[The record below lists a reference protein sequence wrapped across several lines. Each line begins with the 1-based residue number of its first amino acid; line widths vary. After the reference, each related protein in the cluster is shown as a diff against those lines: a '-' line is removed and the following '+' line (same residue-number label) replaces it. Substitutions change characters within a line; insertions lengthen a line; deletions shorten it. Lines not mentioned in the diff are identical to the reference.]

1 MINDRGN
8 IVKRRK
14 TLIRLL
20 VMFVFITGMLLG
32 CSKEE
37 KQEVDKKAETIKATF
52 FNVEKKDVEDFY
64 EVSGTTISKNPARI
78 VSKIMGTVIEVR
90 FEEGQQVKKGDLLLL
105 IDAPEIKAMAD
116 RSDSNIAEAEKALM
130 MAKINAKYAESTF
143 NRYEKLYKEKAISL
157 QEFEGVEAKKNLA
170 FDEVKRLES
179 VLQQAK
185 AEKERTQAMLSYTR
199 IVSPIAG
206 VVTEKFANI
215 GVNVMPGSPLVT
227 IETEKELRLEA
238 NVDEKLL
245 LSLKKMQKLSIY
257 FDAIQKEVLGTIS
270 EIVPSIDPVN
280 RTFKLKI
287 NIPTNLGVKLGMYGI
302 VRVPV
307 GKKEVIIVPKKS
319 ILARGQLT
327 YVYVV
332 DTENRSTL
340 RLVKCGVEKD
350 GMVEILSGLTYGE
363 RIVLEA
369 DKAKDGAKIVGE

>member
-1 MINDRGN
+1 MINDRGK

-14 TLIRLL
+14 TLFRLL
-20 VMFVFITGMLLG
+20 VMFVFITGMLVG

-37 KQEVDKKAETIKATF
+37 KQAVEKQAETIKVTL
-52 FNVEKKDVEDFY
+52 FNAEKKDVQDFY
-64 EVSGTTISKNPARI
+64 EVSGTTISKNPVKI
-78 VSKIMGTVIEVR
+78 VSKIMGTVIELR
-90 FEEGQQVKKGDLLLL
+90 FEEGRYVNKGDLLLL

-116 RSDSNIAEAEKALM
+116 RSGSNVVEAEKALT
-130 MAKINAKYAESTF
+130 MAKINAKYAENTF

-170 FDEVKRLES
+170 FDEVKRLEA

-185 AEKERTQAMLSYTR
+185 AEKERAQAMLSYTR
-199 IVSPIAG
+199 IVSPITG

-245 LSLKKMQKLSIY
+245 SSLKKMQKVSIY
-257 FDAIQKEVLGTIS
+257 FDAIQKEVVGTIS

-287 NIPTNLGVKLGMYGI
+287 NIPTTVGVKLGMYGI
-302 VRVPV
+302 VRVPL
-307 GKKEVIIVPKKS
+307 GKKEVIVVPKKS
-319 ILARGQLT
+319 ILERGQLT

-332 DTENRSTL
+332 DSANKATL
-340 RLVKCGVEKD
+340 RLVKCGAEID

-363 RIVLEA
+363 KIVLEA
-369 DKAKDGAKIVGE
+369 DKAKDGANIVGE